1 MGFRNG
7 AYASVFGVKKGTGN
21 FYDVNLATSH
31 KDKNTGEYTTDF
43 RGFVRFIGDAG
54 KVVARYAGQSS
65 KSPICRIKLGSVDTT
80 NTYNKE
86 KNVTYTNHVVFSC
99 EVADGSSHGGSSN
112 NQRDIA
118 NYVNS
123 MPSMSADE
131 EALFT

>member
-7 AYASVFGVKKGTGN
+7 AYASVFSVKKGTGN

-31 KDKNTGEYTTDF
+31 KDKNGEYNTDF

-54 KVVARYAGQSS
+54 KVVAKYAGQSD
-65 KSPICRIKLGSVDTT
+65 KKPICRIKLGNVDTT

-99 EVADGSSHGGSSN
+99 EMADGSGQGGSTN
-112 NQRDIA
+112 NYRDIA